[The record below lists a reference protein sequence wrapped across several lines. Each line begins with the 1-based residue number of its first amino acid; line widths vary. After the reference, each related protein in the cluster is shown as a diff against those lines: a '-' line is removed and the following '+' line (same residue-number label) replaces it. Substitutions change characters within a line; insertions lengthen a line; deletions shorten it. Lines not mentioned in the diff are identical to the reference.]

1 MKPRLRDE
9 MQQIVDHLEQGAR
22 LIGPVTVS
30 RATGRSPR
38 DWGFADGRRA
48 NKISVEALAARGLIR
63 IETRGSKR
71 KAVLVEPIITA
82 KHPCEEIED

>member
-1 MKPRLRDE
+1 MTTRLRDE
-9 MQQIVDHLEQGAR
+9 MQQIVDHLAEGAS

-48 NKISVEALAARGLIR
+48 NKISVNALAARGLIR
-63 IETRGSKR
+63 IEERGASR
-71 KAVLVEPIITA
+71 KAVLVKPVTA
-82 KHPCEEIED
+82 KHPCQEIED